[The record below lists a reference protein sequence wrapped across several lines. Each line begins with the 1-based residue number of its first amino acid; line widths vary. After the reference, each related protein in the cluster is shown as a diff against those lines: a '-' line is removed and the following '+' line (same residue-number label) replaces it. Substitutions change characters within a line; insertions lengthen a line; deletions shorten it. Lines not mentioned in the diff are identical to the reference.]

1 MKNQVKEILNREAA
15 LQNELKAVVVEKE
28 QLAINVLADANVLV
42 KELGCAHLLNT
53 STESIVNIAIN
64 KGRIV
69 EIAREVAA
77 NITINKGKVVKVV
90 KEVEVKVEDTT
101 RINKLTE
108 EIEELKLTTSWQ
120 KDLIV
125 ALENKQEEYKKVI
138 KEYEFEKEMSEA
150 QTNSTINRLVD
161 EAVKAAKEENAALKK
176 KVKALE
182 IIVNTP
188 DIDEANDKD
197 ILVQAIKSK
206 DAYIVELE
214 TKLQDKAYNAAEDGY
229 VVDGVEVSL
238 EVVKSLQEEI
248 AKSQEINAELAG
260 QAERFK
266 KSSASFQSRAA
277 KAENEVARLNN
288 VIAELQAQT
297 AKLEAGGKAT
307 VVEDEGG
314 FTNEYLEYLASQEES
329 IMAGLKAEQQ
339 GAVAVEDNNTKK
351 EVQEKK
357 EKTEKEI
364 KTKEVVETTTKTVT
378 GPEFVQLVTPK
389 LGKGGNAKLFLTESC
404 YLIASNSAKEITWLS
419 KAPLSDEYKKQV
431 EDMLV
436 KQHNFNESRVAVSP
450 ITVQNEKGYM
460 ARVRGAEGVDVYSN
474 NDVYS
479 GYVMNGKEFVLY
491 TYFPN
496 TDTAIV
502 EDLGKKI
509 LEAKGQLK
517 GNTLPKDK
525 KVLVYV
531 NNELREM
538 YREYQSL
545 TADIRKQHEE
555 NIQKAKEQLNTN
567 QAIADRI
574 EAERRAK
581 LEKAAANDPV
591 LAAELNKMRGGA
603 TQKEETT
610 GVEGAGGSILDSS
623 IDTNEWDSLEGE
635 FGAF

>member
-1 MKNQVKEILNREAA
+1 
-15 LQNELKAVVVEKE
+15 
-28 QLAINVLADANVLV
+28 
-42 KELGCAHLLNT
+42 
-53 STESIVNIAIN
+53 
-64 KGRIV
+64 
-69 EIAREVAA
+69 
-77 NITINKGKVVKVV
+77 
-90 KEVEVKVEDTT
+90 
-101 RINKLTE
+101 
-108 EIEELKLTTSWQ
+108 
-120 KDLIV
+120 
-125 ALENKQEEYKKVI
+125 
-138 KEYEFEKEMSEA
+138 MSEA
-150 QTNSTINRLVD
+150 QTNSIINKFVD

-176 KVKALE
+176 KVRALE
-182 IIVNTP
+182 TIVNTP
-188 DIDEANDKD
+188 DIDE
-197 ILVQAIKSK
+197 
-206 DAYIVELE
+206 DA
-214 TKLQDKAYNAAEDGY
+214 
-229 VVDGVEVSL
+229 
-238 EVVKSLQEEI
+238 
-248 AKSQEINAELAG
+248 NAELAE
-260 QAERFK
+260 QVERFK

-288 VIAELQAQT
+288 VIAELQAQI
-297 AKLEAGGKAT
+297 AELEAGAKTT
-307 VVEDEGG
+307 VVEEEGG

-329 IMAGLKAEQQ
+329 IMAELRAKQQ
-339 GAVAVEDNNTKK
+339 GAVVVENNNTKK

-357 EKTEKEI
+357 EKEI
-364 KTKEVVETTTKTVT
+364 KTEKVIETTAKVVAV
-378 GPEFVQLVTPK
+378 PEFVQLVTPK

-436 KQHNFNESRVAVSP
+436 KQHNFNETRVAVSP
-450 ITVQNEKGYM
+450 ITVQNEVGYM

-525 KVLVYV
+525 KVLIYV
-531 NNELREM
+531 NKELREM
-538 YREYQSL
+538 FQEYQSL

-555 NIQKAKEQLNTN
+555 NVQKAKEQLNTN